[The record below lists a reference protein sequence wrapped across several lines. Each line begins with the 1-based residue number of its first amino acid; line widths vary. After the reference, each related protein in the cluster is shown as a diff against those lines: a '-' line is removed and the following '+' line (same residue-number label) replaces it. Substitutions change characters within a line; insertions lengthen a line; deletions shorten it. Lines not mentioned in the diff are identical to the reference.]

1 MLRASSIGSVIVL
14 AALSGCASS
23 NEDNSSSSDE
33 PGSGEPGPGDPGYGD
48 VGDGTEDPGGVPGDL
63 NPDAGPGEG
72 VDCGRQNFNV
82 ERKPASILLVLDRS
96 ASMHDDPNGDEGT
109 PSKWDIVVPALQEVI
124 AATNEAASWGL
135 KVFPQGD
142 RTGTCT
148 GESFPSDILIP
159 IATNNA
165 PTVNQAISS
174 TTPEGDGTPTGDAV
188 NKAVE
193 YLQTIQNDDPKYIL
207 LATDGDPSCPKSDS
221 DEFAVQAVSSA
232 AAAGFHTFVV
242 GIASQASKIEALNG
256 LAVAGLE
263 PRQDQDPLAPKFYL
277 AATKDQLVTSLLTIT
292 GEISTCLFP
301 LSGPPPN
308 PDHVGVFVGEQAVA
322 QDTTGTDGWNYTGP
336 DMMTIKLY
344 GSACE
349 QVASSGA
356 GSVKVI
362 FGCKDDPIF

>member
-1 MLRASSIGSVIVL
+1 MLRGSSIYSVVVL
-14 AALSGCASS
+14 AALSGCASGS
-23 NEDNSSSSDE
+23 ASDSSSSSSDE
-33 PGSGEPGPGDPGYGD
+33 PGSGEPGPVDPGY
-48 VGDGTEDPGGVPGDL
+48 GDGTEDPGGAPGGIDP
-63 NPDAGPGEG
+63 NANPGES

-96 ASMHDDPNGDEGT
+96 ASMQDDPNGDEGT
-109 PSKWDIVVPALQEVI
+109 PSKWELVVPALQEVI

-148 GESFPSDILIP
+148 EESFPHDILIP
-159 IATNNA
+159 IAGNNA

-174 TTPEGDGTPTGDAV
+174 TTPEGDGTPTGDAI

-221 DEFAVQAVSSA
+221 DEFAVQAVTTA

-242 GIASQASKIEALNG
+242 GIASQESKVKALNG

-263 PRQDQDPLAPKFYL
+263 PRQDPDPLAPKFYL
-277 AATKDQLVTSLLTIT
+277 AATKDELVTSLLTIT
-292 GEISTCLFP
+292 GQVSTCLFP
-301 LSGPPPN
+301 LSAPPPN
-308 PDHVGVFVGEQAVA
+308 PDHVGVFVGDQAVM
-322 QDTTGTDGWNYTGP
+322 QDATGMNGWNYTGP
-336 DMMTIKLY
+336 DMTTIQLY
-344 GSACE
+344 GAACE

-356 GSVKVI
+356 GAVKVI
-362 FGCKDDPIF
+362 FGCKDDPIY

>member
-1 MLRASSIGSVIVL
+1 MRRASLVCSVVVL
-14 AALSGCASS
+14 AALSGCTASS
-23 NEDNSSSSDE
+23 DSDRSSDGSSGD
-33 PGSGEPGPGDPGYGD
+33 PGTGAGPGVDDFGGAAGGEPGGDFTPGA
-48 VGDGTEDPGGVPGDL
+48 TTGGEQ
-63 NPDAGPGEG
+63 A
-72 VDCGRQNFNV
+72 DCGRQNFDV

-96 ASMHDDPNGDEGT
+96 ASMQDDPSGDEGT

-148 GESFPSDILIP
+148 EESFPGELLIP
-159 IATNNA
+159 IASNNA

-174 TTPEGDGTPTGDAV
+174 TTPEGDGTPTGDAI

-193 YLQTIQNDDPKYIL
+193 YLQAIHNDDPKYIL

-221 DEFAVQAVSSA
+221 DEFAVQAVTDA

-242 GIASQASKIEALNG
+242 GIASQESKVKALDG

-263 PRQDQDPLAPKFYL
+263 PRQDPDPLAPRFYL
-277 AATKDQLVTSLLTIT
+277 AATKDELVTSLLTIT
-292 GEISTCLFP
+292 GEVSTCLFP
-301 LSGPPPN
+301 LSAPPPN
-308 PDHVGVFVGEQAVA
+308 PDHVGVFVGDQAVL
-322 QDTTGTDGWNYTGP
+322 QDTTGTDGWDYTGP
-336 DMMTIKLY
+336 DMMTIELH
-344 GSACE
+344 GPACE
-349 QVASSGA
+349 QVASTGA

-362 FGCKDDPIF
+362 FGCKDDPIY

>member
-1 MLRASSIGSVIVL
+1 MLKASLIGSVVML

-23 NEDNSSSSDE
+23 NEGDGS
-33 PGSGEPGPGDPGYGD
+33 SGEPGAGGGPGY
-48 VGDGTEDPGGVPGDL
+48 GDGTEDPGGVPGDFSS
-63 NPDAGPGEG
+63 PDDGTGEN

-82 ERKPASILLVLDRS
+82 ERKPASLLLVLDRS
-96 ASMHDDPNGDEGT
+96 ASMLDDPNGDEGT

-124 AATNEAASWGL
+124 TATNPSASWGL

-142 RTGTCT
+142 RAGSCSA
-148 GESFPSDILIP
+148 ESFPSDILIP

-165 PTVNQAISS
+165 STVNQAISS
-174 TTPEGDGTPTGDAV
+174 TTAEGDGTPTGDAIST
-188 NKAVE
+188 AVE
-193 YLQTIQNDDPKYIL
+193 YLQSIQSDDPKYIL

-221 DEFAVQAVSSA
+221 DEFAVQAITNA

-242 GIASQASKIEALNG
+242 GIAASASKIETLDG

-263 PRQDQDPLAPKFYL
+263 PRQDPDPLAPKFYL
-277 AATKDQLVTSLLTIT
+277 AATKDQLVTSLMTIT
-292 GEISTCLFP
+292 GEVSTCLFP
-301 LSGPPPN
+301 LSAPPPN

-322 QDTTGTDGWNYTGP
+322 QDTTGADGWNYTGP